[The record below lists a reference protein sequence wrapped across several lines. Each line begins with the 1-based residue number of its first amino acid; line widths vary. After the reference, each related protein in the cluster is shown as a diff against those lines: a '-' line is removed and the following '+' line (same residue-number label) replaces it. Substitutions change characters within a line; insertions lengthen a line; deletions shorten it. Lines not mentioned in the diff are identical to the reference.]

1 MCVPSEPGPGK
12 SNDGDDEDNGDDGN
26 DHVNLGA
33 SLSGEV
39 AV

>member
-12 SNDGDDEDNGDDGN
+12 SNDGDNEDNGDDGDN
-26 DHVNLGA
+26 HINLGA
-33 SLSGEV
+33 GLSGEV

>member
-12 SNDGDDEDNGDDGN
+12 SDNSDDEDNGDDGDN
-26 DHVNLGA
+26 HLNLGA
-33 SLSGEV
+33 GLSGEV